1 MDRYTKVVL
10 TFIAVGIWASLLMNL
25 ADSGRGPIGVAN
37 AQVPG
42 APTKVVIV
50 GVQSG
55 DVLNV
60 VDVYARQTSAAI
72 SRQSGAAQSS
82 SPATQQPPPH

>member
-1 MDRYTKVVL
+1 MDRYTRIVL
-10 TFIAVGIWASLLMNL
+10 TLIAVGIWGILLMNL

-37 AQVPG
+37 AQVQA
-42 APTKVVIV
+42 APTKVIIV

-60 VDVYARQTSAAI
+60 VDVYARSTNSAA
-72 SRQSGAAQSS
+72 SRQSSASQSS
-82 SPATQQPPPH
+82 SPAMQPPPPH